1 VLFLHTWYKLGKPGI
16 PNLVPPVF
24 LQRSPVLDSG
34 WRDIEG
40 ARAHRLIDS
49 SRQPGAGK
57 MSGFQFQA
65 PLLTGDESLEKLVGS
80 SALGSLGAPGGGGGA
95 GFGTRSREELELE
108 LEAVRGEL
116 TETKRELSGAL
127 DAYQEL
133 QAMYDSRMGRGG
145 DATIVRKQLES
156 EEAEWARERA
166 ELLSE
171 VSRLK
176 RQLQARTAVPAQ
188 QSAAVSSGS
197 SAGELL
203 TTFAEQF
210 LALDPDF
217 ESVAHIEGFRTIFGW
232 CFASW
237 ASQELKHRIASGARA
252 LARGDMDVKQ
262 VLFPSAAPSSTNKR
276 LLFISTFPSSLSHH
290 SSPT

>member
-1 VLFLHTWYKLGKPGI
+1 
-16 PNLVPPVF
+16 
-24 LQRSPVLDSG
+24 
-34 WRDIEG
+34 
-40 ARAHRLIDS
+40 
-49 SRQPGAGK
+49 

-65 PLLTGDESLEKLVGS
+65 PLLSGDESLEKLVGS

-116 TETKRELSGAL
+116 TERKRELSDTL
-127 DAYQEL
+127 EAYQEL

-145 DATIVRKQLES
+145 DATIVRKQLQS
-156 EEAEWARERA
+156 QEAEWARERA
-166 ELLSE
+166 ELLTE

-176 RQLQARTAVPAQ
+176 RQLQARTAAPVHH
-188 QSAAVSSGS
+188 SAAVSSGS

-210 LALDPDF
+210 LTLEPDF

-237 ASQELKHRIASGARA
+237 ASQELKHKIASGARA

-262 VLFPSAAPSSTNKR
+262 VLFPSAAPFSTNQR
-276 LLFISTFPSSLSHH
+276 LLFIWNLSLVSCSIRAQLEYPSPCTSLCVCVCVCVCST
-290 SSPT
+290 